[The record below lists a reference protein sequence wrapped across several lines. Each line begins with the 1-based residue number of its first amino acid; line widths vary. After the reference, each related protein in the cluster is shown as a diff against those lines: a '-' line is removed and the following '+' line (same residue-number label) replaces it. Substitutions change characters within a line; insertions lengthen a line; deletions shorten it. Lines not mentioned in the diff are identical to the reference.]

1 MENFLL
7 TFIPIFVAIDVIGN
21 LPIFISLTNGV
32 ARKER
37 RKLTTQATI
46 TALII
51 CLVILLLAGQ
61 IIFNALSIDV
71 NDLRIGGGLILLI
84 LAIYELLFSKD
95 DSSESDSSTIGIV
108 PLGSPLIAGPTAIT
122 TLLVLTDSYGFLPTL
137 VSLLINLAIVF
148 FVFYYSD
155 FITKLMGKS
164 GSMAFAKVANLFLAA
179 IAIHMIRT
187 GIIEIYK
194 GLV

>member
-1 MENFLL
+1 MENFPL
-7 TFIPIFVAIDVIGN
+7 TFIPLFVAIDVIGN

-37 RKLTTQATI
+37 RKLTVQATI
-46 TALII
+46 TALVI
-51 CLVILLLAGQ
+51 CLVILLAGQ

-84 LAIYELLFSKD
+84 LAIYELLFSKN

-137 VSLLINLAIVF
+137 ASLLINLAIVF
-148 FVFYYSD
+148 LVFYYSD

-164 GSMAFAKVANLFLAA
+164 GSMAFSKVANLFLAA